1 MGGRCSCYHDS
12 HSDERLIEEH
22 TNLVEMDRSPVLEQ
36 LHQSPETLKNY
47 EVIVEVDFDV
57 DQIIWIQSLLRG
69 FQERRKAR
77 KHFKKNSLS
86 SKKSGKKHATN
97 TSKRV
102 SMDLNQTAR
111 EVAELQVDE
120 IPEYLTQAVKN
131 IQAQLGPYSVQ
142 MKSEKGLKKKGPVLI
157 DNRAV
162 YTGHWN
168 NLDQRHG
175 RGVQTSSDGSIY
187 EGYLKFDA
195 CCGKGRLIKYNGD
208 YYQGDFQDDMF
219 HGYGLMMEKDGSS
232 YEGEWTF
239 GLKHGIGTEVIK
251 DISTYKGHFENDEK
265 SGDGKIDFTNKDSY
279 EGTFLNGKFEGFGKF
294 IWKDGRCYEG
304 EWSEGKMH
312 GRGTFEWKDGRVYEG
327 DYIMDKKHGTGTF
340 KWPDGRIYEGSWKE
354 DKQDGEG
361 TYTTSIGTRTGLW
374 KNGKR
379 VND

>member
-1 MGGRCSCYHDS
+1 MGGKCSCYNDS
-12 HSDERLIEEH
+12 HSDEKLIEEQR
-22 TNLVEMDRSPVLEQ
+22 NLVEMDRSPVLEQ
-36 LHQSPETLKNY
+36 SNQSPETLKNY
-47 EVIVEVDFDV
+47 EVVVEVDFDV

-77 KHFKKNSLS
+77 KHFKKSSIS
-86 SKKSGKKHATN
+86 SKKLGKKHATN

-102 SMDLNQTAR
+102 SMDFYQNAR
-111 EVAELQVDE
+111 EVVELQVDE

-142 MKSEKGLKKKGPVLI
+142 MKSEKGLKTKGPVLI

-162 YTGHWN
+162 YTGNWN
-168 NLDQRHG
+168 NLEQRHG

-187 EGYLKFDA
+187 EGYWKFDV

-208 YYQGDFQDDMF
+208 YYQGDFKDDMF

-232 YEGEWTF
+232 YEGEWAF
-239 GLKHGIGTEVIK
+239 GMKHGIGTETIK
-251 DISTYKGHFENDEK
+251 DVSTYKGHFENDEK
-265 SGDGKIDFTNKDSY
+265 SGDGKISYINLDSY

-294 IWKDGRCYEG
+294 IWKDGRVYEG

-312 GRGTFEWKDGRVYEG
+312 GKGTFEWKDGRVYEG
-327 DYIMDKKHGTGTF
+327 DYIMDKKHGTGVF
-340 KWPDGRIYEGSWKE
+340 KWPDGRVYEGGWKD

-361 TYTTSIGTRTGLW
+361 TYTTSIGTRKGLW
-374 KNGKR
+374 KSGKR